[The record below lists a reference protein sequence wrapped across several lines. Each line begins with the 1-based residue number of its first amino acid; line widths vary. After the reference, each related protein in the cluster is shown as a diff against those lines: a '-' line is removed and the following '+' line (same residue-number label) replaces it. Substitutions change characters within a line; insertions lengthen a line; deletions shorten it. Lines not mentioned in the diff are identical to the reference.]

1 MMEGTQVV
9 TQGKRE
15 RNISQKKLAVVE
27 SASFDTLIAAITR
40 KSEKAQV
47 TFLHR
52 LFEELGGEAL
62 AMAQKY
68 SESEIRK
75 RARVAVS
82 EDIGHN
88 Q

>member
-1 MMEGTQVV
+1 MSAETI
-9 TQGKRE
+9 TAPRE
-15 RNISQKKLAVVE
+15 RNISQKKLGIVS
-27 SASFDTLIAAITR
+27 SASFDTLIAAILQ

-52 LFEELGGEAL
+52 LFEQLGGEPL

-68 SESEIRK
+68 SEAEIRR
-75 RARVAVS
+75 RARASVDQDS
-82 EDIGHN
+82 TGNDN